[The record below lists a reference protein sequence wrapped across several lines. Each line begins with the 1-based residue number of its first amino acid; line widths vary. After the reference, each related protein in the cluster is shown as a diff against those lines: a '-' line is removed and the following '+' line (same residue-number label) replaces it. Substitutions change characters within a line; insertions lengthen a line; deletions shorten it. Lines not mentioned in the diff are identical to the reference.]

1 MAYNNS
7 DEIFISMHAD
17 DKEAF
22 YAKIPYDKLPNIHRI
37 GGKWMQSGKEWRFP
51 LDDQI
56 WEKFQKEFASEFA
69 TGKVHKDVAF
79 LIAFDKRRKD
89 LDKFLKFKEVAM
101 RDEPTEFGVDGV
113 SLNGKNCLFNYQR
126 WGVQCGLTV
135 GDGFLIGDSMG
146 LGKAE
151 VVDNR
156 LFTPTGRKRIGDV
169 SIGDEVIGSSGMP
182 CKITGVFPQGNKPV
196 YRITFSDGYSI
207 ECADEHLWTVF
218 TTLGDTPVTLT
229 VNDMLDEH
237 KKIKH
242 NVVGHNSGK
251 EYEYKTYYKNPN
263 GDSHWQ
269 IPLVQPIQF
278 TRNEQLPIEPY
289 LFGALLGDGHF
300 MKHQVDV
307 TENKDDFDEMFG
319 GYIKNRY
326 LNAHEK
332 NSSSKSNARVVTFE
346 AGDVMTSLGLGCKK
360 SWEKFIPDCYK
371 YASVENRLELLHG
384 LMDTDGH
391 CQKRSKNRTNKNNF
405 VATEYC
411 STSEQLVD
419 DVAELVQTLGGIAR
433 KHSKKTFYTKN
444 GERHYCRTAYRLN
457 IKLPAGMNPFKLK
470 RKADAC
476 KTPLKYHV
484 ARAIRNIEYVGEKE
498 CVCIMVDA
506 PNHLYVTEHCIVTHN
521 TIQGLG
527 IAKERMNRGEVRNCL
542 IVCPASLKYNWRDE
556 ISKFLN
562 MDALVIGH
570 KCKNAQDREKQWI
583 ATGYP
588 FKIVN
593 YETVARDLYADPKK
607 KDNRISCAKAVLGSF
622 DMVVFDECFSYY
634 SRVMLEDGSLEY
646 IGKIVTHR
654 LPVRV
659 MSYNWETRQFEAKP
673 VVNYFNNGRKPLL
686 QLKTQYGTVQVTE
699 NHKYYR
705 MDGTS
710 VLAGE
715 LKPGDRIAIYNKFG
729 FSNEILPLLAGTLLG
744 DGSIVK
750 NRENNLARYHS
761 THGMRQKEYAC
772 FKEMLFGHCNGKET
786 RNDYE
791 NGFGNMLYGSR
802 SKSMFPKHVYDIFY
816 KDGKKKVTQEWLD
829 LLNEFGL
836 ALWYMDDGSIQQLQY
851 HKNNIQKL
859 IDNFDYI
866 CEHENE
872 YRMCV
877 DKKSCASYYKKKFG
891 LKNIE
896 CDKYFRKM
904 MASEDMMAYLKSE
917 LNTISH
923 VAFLH
928 TEGFSKEE
936 VELMSNH
943 LKARFGLDNSIVK
956 TKNKHREGEF
966 YYHIRFTIDGT
977 KKLIDIVSPYV
988 IDNMRYKLGG
998 MGRQY
1003 DDECVKSSIKS
1014 NGLFETEVMSIEPWN
1029 NRCNCT
1035 YNIEV
1040 EGNHNYICG
1049 GSLVSNCHM
1058 LKHHSS
1064 QRTLACRQFNA
1075 KYRVGL
1081 TGTPLD
1087 GRLEEIHSIFQI
1099 LKPGLFVSKQKF
1111 MERYAEYDYF
1121 GAVKG
1126 YHHIKEVSDK
1136 IAPYYLRRLKEEV
1149 LKDLP
1154 PKIHKDMMV
1163 ELSPKNM
1170 KAYKDLVK
1178 KKNEITENASAMELV
1193 MRARQFLDFPEILGL
1208 HNSSDKYAVFK
1219 ELLDELVKENNH
1231 KVIIFSQ
1238 YTNTLHWLMKNLESE
1253 YKNILVI
1260 DGSVDPEERQEICK
1274 KFNSDQKYRILIGS
1288 NAMSTGL
1295 NLQAADDVINYTAD
1309 FSPAIMKQREDRA
1322 YRCGVTHTVT
1332 VYDFVCM
1339 DTVDERVR
1347 NILTKKQTVNNALLG
1362 ENVDSFEVGDMS
1374 AMEILSCL

>member
-69 TGKVHKDVAF
+69 TGKVHKDAAF
-79 LIAFDKRRKD
+79 LLAFDKRHKD
-89 LDKFLKFKEVAM
+89 LDRFLKFKEVAM

-146 LGKAE
+146 LGKCLASSNLCNFNVGIRRVSD
-151 VVDNR
+151 VVDNLDEDGWYKSDDGMGEWHEIDDLKILGNDRGKEAYFPVSRAYRERVPSVAEVKLQNGLENVFGWNHKFFTNHGWKAVHELSESDWVLVNEKIVPNATVHYNDDDIFWLAWQIGEGSDCSSHTHSISNTDLPLLQKLKSCIEAHRQEVVLNGNGKASYVVSIHEDCRHIEGHKDKYSLNFNYRYTECLHRIFGYKMHTKSGDKEIPMSILNSDDENAR
-156 LFTPTGRKRIGDV
+156 LFIRCMWDAEG
-169 SIGDEVIGSSGMP
+169 
-182 CKITGVFPQGNKPV
+182 CCNK
-196 YRITFSDGYSI
+196 SNL
-207 ECADEHLWTVF
+207 EL
-218 TTLGDTPVTLT
+218 
-229 VNDMLDEH
+229 
-237 KKIKH
+237 
-242 NVVGHNSGK
+242 
-251 EYEYKTYYKNPN
+251 
-263 GDSHWQ
+263 
-269 IPLVQPIQF
+269 
-278 TRNEQLPIEPY
+278 
-289 LFGALLGDGHF
+289 
-300 MKHQVDV
+300 
-307 TENKDDFDEMFG
+307 
-319 GYIKNRY
+319 
-326 LNAHEK
+326 
-332 NSSSKSNARVVTFE
+332 SSKSYDVIEKMWYLLKRFGIFGIVSSKMARVKSGMNKYWKLLVGGVYARRFKDEIGFATPYKQE
-346 AGDVMTSLGLGCKK
+346 ALERLCRLVENTNIGMSSPCKELLNHLVADVLETSYNIVGIDSGKLHGHHEYGAGKVRELVDNIGRLVNEGVYRKK
-360 SWEKFIPDCYK
+360 SKWSHLEDNFNRNRIERRLEIEEILSVLRAYYIGGHQWLKVVSVKPVDCNDGFYVYDFEVDDCNHNY
-371 YASVENRLELLHG
+371 YAS
-384 LMDTDGH
+384 
-391 CQKRSKNRTNKNNF
+391 
-405 VATEYC
+405 
-411 STSEQLVD
+411 
-419 DVAELVQTLGGIAR
+419 
-433 KHSKKTFYTKN
+433 
-444 GERHYCRTAYRLN
+444 
-457 IKLPAGMNPFKLK
+457 GML
-470 RKADAC
+470 
-476 KTPLKYHV
+476 
-484 ARAIRNIEYVGEKE
+484 
-498 CVCIMVDA
+498 
-506 PNHLYVTEHCIVTHN
+506 THN

-527 IAKERMNRGEVRNCL
+527 IAKERMNRGEARNCL

-556 ISKFLN
+556 ISKFMN

-593 YETVARDLYADPKK
+593 YETVARDLYCEPKK
-607 KDNRISCAKAVLGSF
+607 KDNRISCAKVVLNSF

-646 IGKIVTHR
+646 IGKIVTHK
-654 LPVRV
+654 LPVKV
-659 MSYNWETRQFEAKP
+659 MSYNWETRQFEVKP
-673 VVNYFNNGRKPLL
+673 VVNYFDNGVKPILL
-686 QLKTQYGTVQVTE
+686 LSTNKGTVKVTG

-705 MDGTS
+705 LDGTS

-715 LKPGDRIAIYNKFG
+715 LKVGDVIASFDNGIL
-729 FSNEILPLLAGTLLG
+729 SN
-744 DGSIVK
+744 S
-750 NRENNLARYHS
+750 
-761 THGMRQKEYAC
+761 
-772 FKEMLFGHCNGKET
+772 
-786 RNDYE
+786 
-791 NGFGNMLYGSR
+791 
-802 SKSMFPKHVYDIFY
+802 
-816 KDGKKKVTQEWLD
+816 
-829 LLNEFGL
+829 
-836 ALWYMDDGSIQQLQY
+836 
-851 HKNNIQKL
+851 
-859 IDNFDYI
+859 
-866 CEHENE
+866 
-872 YRMCV
+872 CV
-877 DKKSCASYYKKKFG
+877 
-891 LKNIE
+891 L
-896 CDKYFRKM
+896 
-904 MASEDMMAYLKSE
+904 
-917 LNTISH
+917 
-923 VAFLH
+923 
-928 TEGFSKEE
+928 
-936 VELMSNH
+936 
-943 LKARFGLDNSIVK
+943 
-956 TKNKHREGEF
+956 
-966 YYHIRFTIDGT
+966 
-977 KKLIDIVSPYV
+977 
-988 IDNMRYKLGG
+988 
-998 MGRQY
+998 
-1003 DDECVKSSIKS
+1003 SIKMAGEE
-1014 NGLFETEVMSIEPWN
+1014 N
-1029 NRCNCT
+1029 T

-1274 KFNSDQKYRILIGS
+1274 KFNTDQKYRILIGS

-1347 NILTKKQTVNNALLG
+1347 NILTRKQTVNNALLG

>member
-1 MAYNNS
+1 MAYSNS
-7 DEIFISMHAD
+7 DEIFITMHAD

-69 TGKVHKDVAF
+69 TGKVHKDAAF
-79 LIAFDKRRKD
+79 LIAFNKRHKD

-113 SLNGKNCLFNYQR
+113 SLDGKNCLFNYQR

-151 VVDNR
+151 PLDNR

-242 NVVGHNSGK
+242 NGVGHNSGK

-307 TENKDDFDEMFG
+307 TENTDDFDEMFG

-332 NSSSKSNARVVTFE
+332 NSSSKSNARVVAFE

-391 CQKRSKNRTNKNNF
+391 CQKRSKNRTNENNF

-593 YETVARDLYADPKK
+593 YETVARDLYCEPKK
-607 KDNRISCAKAVLGSF
+607 NDNRISCAKAVLNSF
-622 DMVVFDECFSYY
+622 DMVVFDE
-634 SRVMLEDGSLEY
+634 
-646 IGKIVTHR
+646 I
-654 LPVRV
+654 
-659 MSYNWETRQFEAKP
+659 
-673 VVNYFNNGRKPLL
+673 
-686 QLKTQYGTVQVTE
+686 
-699 NHKYYR
+699 
-705 MDGTS
+705 
-710 VLAGE
+710 
-715 LKPGDRIAIYNKFG
+715 
-729 FSNEILPLLAGTLLG
+729 
-744 DGSIVK
+744 
-750 NRENNLARYHS
+750 
-761 THGMRQKEYAC
+761 
-772 FKEMLFGHCNGKET
+772 
-786 RNDYE
+786 
-791 NGFGNMLYGSR
+791 
-802 SKSMFPKHVYDIFY
+802 
-816 KDGKKKVTQEWLD
+816 
-829 LLNEFGL
+829 
-836 ALWYMDDGSIQQLQY
+836 
-851 HKNNIQKL
+851 
-859 IDNFDYI
+859 
-866 CEHENE
+866 
-872 YRMCV
+872 
-877 DKKSCASYYKKKFG
+877 
-891 LKNIE
+891 
-896 CDKYFRKM
+896 
-904 MASEDMMAYLKSE
+904 
-917 LNTISH
+917 
-923 VAFLH
+923 
-928 TEGFSKEE
+928 
-936 VELMSNH
+936 
-943 LKARFGLDNSIVK
+943 
-956 TKNKHREGEF
+956 
-966 YYHIRFTIDGT
+966 
-977 KKLIDIVSPYV
+977 
-988 IDNMRYKLGG
+988 
-998 MGRQY
+998 
-1003 DDECVKSSIKS
+1003 
-1014 NGLFETEVMSIEPWN
+1014 
-1029 NRCNCT
+1029 
-1035 YNIEV
+1035 
-1040 EGNHNYICG
+1040 
-1049 GSLVSNCHM
+1049 HM

-1075 KYRVGL
+1075 KYKVGL

-1274 KFNSDQKYRILIGS
+1274 KFNSDKKYRILIGS

-1347 NILTKKQTVNNALLG
+1347 NILTRKQTVNNALLG

>member
-1 MAYNNS
+1 MAYSNS
-7 DEIFISMHAD
+7 DEIFITMHAD

-22 YAKIPYDKLPNIHRI
+22 YAKIPYDKLPSIHRI

-56 WEKFQKEFASEFA
+56 WENFQKEFASEFA
-69 TGKVHKDVAF
+69 AGKVHKDAAF
-79 LIAFDKRRKD
+79 LLAFDKRHKD

-101 RDEPTEFGVDGV
+101 RDEPTDFGVEGV

-146 LGKAE
+146 LGKCLASSNLCNFNVGIRRVSD
-151 VVDNR
+151 VVDNLDEDGWYKSDDGMGEWHEIDDLKILGNDRGKEAYFPVRRAYRERVPSVAEVKLQNGLENIFGWNHKFFTNHGWKAVHELSESDWVLVNERIVPNATVHYNDDDIFWLAWQIGEGSDCSSHTHSISNTDLPLLQKLKSCIEAHRQEVVLNGNGKASYVVSIHEDCRHIEGHKDKYSLNFNYRYTECLHRIFGYKMHTKSGDKEIPMSILNSDDENAR
-156 LFTPTGRKRIGDV
+156 LFIRCMWDAEG
-169 SIGDEVIGSSGMP
+169 
-182 CKITGVFPQGNKPV
+182 CCNK
-196 YRITFSDGYSI
+196 SNL
-207 ECADEHLWTVF
+207 EL
-218 TTLGDTPVTLT
+218 
-229 VNDMLDEH
+229 
-237 KKIKH
+237 
-242 NVVGHNSGK
+242 
-251 EYEYKTYYKNPN
+251 
-263 GDSHWQ
+263 
-269 IPLVQPIQF
+269 
-278 TRNEQLPIEPY
+278 
-289 LFGALLGDGHF
+289 
-300 MKHQVDV
+300 
-307 TENKDDFDEMFG
+307 
-319 GYIKNRY
+319 
-326 LNAHEK
+326 
-332 NSSSKSNARVVTFE
+332 SSKSYDVIEKMWYLLKRFGIFGIVSSKMARVKSGRNKYWKLLVGGIYARRFKDEIGFSTPYKQE
-346 AGDVMTSLGLGCKK
+346 ALERLCGLAENTNIGMSSPCKELLNHLVVDVLETSYNIVGIDSGKLHGHHEYGAGKVRKLVDNIGRIVNEGVYRKK
-360 SWEKFIPDCYK
+360 SKWSHLEDIFNRNRIERKQEIEEILSVLREYYIGGHQWLKVVSVKPVDRNDGFYVYDFEVDDCNHNY
-371 YASVENRLELLHG
+371 YAS
-384 LMDTDGH
+384 
-391 CQKRSKNRTNKNNF
+391 
-405 VATEYC
+405 
-411 STSEQLVD
+411 
-419 DVAELVQTLGGIAR
+419 
-433 KHSKKTFYTKN
+433 
-444 GERHYCRTAYRLN
+444 
-457 IKLPAGMNPFKLK
+457 GML
-470 RKADAC
+470 
-476 KTPLKYHV
+476 
-484 ARAIRNIEYVGEKE
+484 
-498 CVCIMVDA
+498 
-506 PNHLYVTEHCIVTHN
+506 THN

-593 YETVARDLYADPKK
+593 YETVARDLYCEPKK
-607 KDNRISCAKAVLGSF
+607 NDNRISCAKAVLNSF
-622 DMVVFDECFSYY
+622 DMVVFDE
-634 SRVMLEDGSLEY
+634 
-646 IGKIVTHR
+646 I
-654 LPVRV
+654 
-659 MSYNWETRQFEAKP
+659 
-673 VVNYFNNGRKPLL
+673 
-686 QLKTQYGTVQVTE
+686 
-699 NHKYYR
+699 
-705 MDGTS
+705 
-710 VLAGE
+710 
-715 LKPGDRIAIYNKFG
+715 
-729 FSNEILPLLAGTLLG
+729 
-744 DGSIVK
+744 
-750 NRENNLARYHS
+750 
-761 THGMRQKEYAC
+761 
-772 FKEMLFGHCNGKET
+772 
-786 RNDYE
+786 
-791 NGFGNMLYGSR
+791 
-802 SKSMFPKHVYDIFY
+802 
-816 KDGKKKVTQEWLD
+816 
-829 LLNEFGL
+829 
-836 ALWYMDDGSIQQLQY
+836 
-851 HKNNIQKL
+851 
-859 IDNFDYI
+859 
-866 CEHENE
+866 
-872 YRMCV
+872 
-877 DKKSCASYYKKKFG
+877 
-891 LKNIE
+891 
-896 CDKYFRKM
+896 
-904 MASEDMMAYLKSE
+904 
-917 LNTISH
+917 
-923 VAFLH
+923 
-928 TEGFSKEE
+928 
-936 VELMSNH
+936 
-943 LKARFGLDNSIVK
+943 
-956 TKNKHREGEF
+956 
-966 YYHIRFTIDGT
+966 
-977 KKLIDIVSPYV
+977 
-988 IDNMRYKLGG
+988 
-998 MGRQY
+998 
-1003 DDECVKSSIKS
+1003 
-1014 NGLFETEVMSIEPWN
+1014 
-1029 NRCNCT
+1029 
-1035 YNIEV
+1035 
-1040 EGNHNYICG
+1040 
-1049 GSLVSNCHM
+1049 HM

-1075 KYRVGL
+1075 KYKVGL

-1347 NILTKKQTVNNALLG
+1347 NILTRKQTVNNALLG

>member
-1 MAYNNS
+1 MAYSNS
-7 DEIFISMHAD
+7 DEIFITMHSD

-79 LIAFDKRRKD
+79 LLAFDKRHKD

-101 RDEPTEFGVDGV
+101 RDEPTEFGVEGV

-146 LGKAE
+146 LGKCLALNNLCQFDSGMKK
-151 VVDNR
+151 VGDVIRGIDNSKWYASDDRIGEWNDCIDLRMLGNKDGDSIMLPVKRVYREKVGRTGILVTQNGLRNEFGYNHRFFTNHGWKRLSELSSNDWILYENEMKSSSMTHYDNEDVYWLAWQISEGTDCRLEGCHVITNKDTGVLERIKRHLDSLHVKNAYGKDYEAYVHYEDNGMTRCSYLQFNHNLSYRLRDVFGYKLGTKSGDKEIPMSILNCDDENAR
-156 LFTPTGRKRIGDV
+156 LF
-169 SIGDEVIGSSGMP
+169 
-182 CKITGVFPQGNKPV
+182 
-196 YRITFSDGYSI
+196 
-207 ECADEHLWTVF
+207 
-218 TTLGDTPVTLT
+218 
-229 VNDMLDEH
+229 
-237 KKIKH
+237 
-242 NVVGHNSGK
+242 
-251 EYEYKTYYKNPN
+251 
-263 GDSHWQ
+263 
-269 IPLVQPIQF
+269 IQCMWDA
-278 TRNEQLPIEPY
+278 E
-289 LFGALLGDGHF
+289 GCC
-300 MKHQVDV
+300 
-307 TENKDDFDEMFG
+307 NKDNLEF
-319 GYIKNRY
+319 
-326 LNAHEK
+326 
-332 NSSSKSNARVVTFE
+332 SSKSYDIVEKMWYLLKRFGIFGVVRSRTAKVKDGRNQYWRINIGGIYARKFKDEIGFATSYKQDALERLCERTANTNIGYSSPCKEKLSSLVKDILNTSFHIVGLDSSKMKGMNE
-346 AGDVMTSLGLGCKK
+346 YSVEKVAGICKSIRFALKNGVYRKK
-360 SWEKFIPDCYK
+360 SKWSSLEDSFNKNRIERMNEANAILEEMEKYYTGKFQWLKVNEVIEKNEESYVYDFEIDDDCHNY
-371 YASVENRLELLHG
+371 YAS
-384 LMDTDGH
+384 
-391 CQKRSKNRTNKNNF
+391 
-405 VATEYC
+405 
-411 STSEQLVD
+411 
-419 DVAELVQTLGGIAR
+419 
-433 KHSKKTFYTKN
+433 
-444 GERHYCRTAYRLN
+444 
-457 IKLPAGMNPFKLK
+457 GML
-470 RKADAC
+470 
-476 KTPLKYHV
+476 
-484 ARAIRNIEYVGEKE
+484 
-498 CVCIMVDA
+498 
-506 PNHLYVTEHCIVTHN
+506 THN

-593 YETVARDLYADPKK
+593 YETVARDLYCEPKK
-607 KDNRISCAKAVLGSF
+607 NDNRISCAKAVLNSF
-622 DMVVFDECFSYY
+622 DMVVFDE
-634 SRVMLEDGSLEY
+634 
-646 IGKIVTHR
+646 I
-654 LPVRV
+654 
-659 MSYNWETRQFEAKP
+659 
-673 VVNYFNNGRKPLL
+673 
-686 QLKTQYGTVQVTE
+686 
-699 NHKYYR
+699 
-705 MDGTS
+705 
-710 VLAGE
+710 
-715 LKPGDRIAIYNKFG
+715 
-729 FSNEILPLLAGTLLG
+729 
-744 DGSIVK
+744 
-750 NRENNLARYHS
+750 
-761 THGMRQKEYAC
+761 
-772 FKEMLFGHCNGKET
+772 
-786 RNDYE
+786 
-791 NGFGNMLYGSR
+791 
-802 SKSMFPKHVYDIFY
+802 
-816 KDGKKKVTQEWLD
+816 
-829 LLNEFGL
+829 
-836 ALWYMDDGSIQQLQY
+836 
-851 HKNNIQKL
+851 
-859 IDNFDYI
+859 
-866 CEHENE
+866 
-872 YRMCV
+872 
-877 DKKSCASYYKKKFG
+877 
-891 LKNIE
+891 
-896 CDKYFRKM
+896 
-904 MASEDMMAYLKSE
+904 
-917 LNTISH
+917 
-923 VAFLH
+923 
-928 TEGFSKEE
+928 
-936 VELMSNH
+936 
-943 LKARFGLDNSIVK
+943 
-956 TKNKHREGEF
+956 
-966 YYHIRFTIDGT
+966 
-977 KKLIDIVSPYV
+977 
-988 IDNMRYKLGG
+988 
-998 MGRQY
+998 
-1003 DDECVKSSIKS
+1003 
-1014 NGLFETEVMSIEPWN
+1014 
-1029 NRCNCT
+1029 
-1035 YNIEV
+1035 
-1040 EGNHNYICG
+1040 
-1049 GSLVSNCHM
+1049 HM

-1075 KYRVGL
+1075 KYKVGL

-1295 NLQAADDVINYTAD
+1295 NLQSADDVINYTAD

-1347 NILTKKQTVNNALLG
+1347 NILTRKQTVNNALLG